1 MKAVRL
7 ADDDLI
13 LEVGAEK
20 SRPAGEVEHD
30 ETAGDESASG
40 AAGRQ
45 TFSFSQAYKMR
56 HREPMVFTKLQTML
70 LAYQSLGIVYGD
82 LGTSPLYV
90 FSSLVL
96 PGAGEPDFLGVLS
109 LILWTLTVMSLVKY
123 VLIVLRADDHGEG
136 GTFALYSLLRQHVN
150 FKGDMPV
157 PVTRHASDAGL
168 RFHGERSGSPSRLH
182 RWLEG
187 SSLLQATVTC
197 FVLFGT
203 CMMIGDGALT
213 PAISVLSAVQ
223 GIQSRSPN
231 IKQEHVVILS
241 VVILL
246 LLFLVQRFG
255 TNKVST
261 SFSPIMLVW
270 FGSIAVIG
278 VYNIAKYYPPVLKA
292 VSPHYIYYYFAR
304 NKKVGWE
311 QLGAIIL
318 CITGAEAMFAD
329 LGHFNKSSIQPS
341 LILAYSGQAAY
352 LIKHPSELSTTF
364 YSSIPG
370 PLFWPMFVVATLAA
384 IVASQALISASF
396 SIIRQS
402 MALGCFPRVTIRHT
416 SEEYEGQVYC
426 PEINFFLMVVCIV
439 ITVGFGGGP
448 EIGRAFGVA
457 VIFVMLITT
466 SLMAIVMDVIWRVN
480 AVWIATFA
488 VAFISIEGVY
498 GSALMNKFRE
508 GGWVPFAIAALLL
521 VPTLSWTYG
530 RKLKAGYEAR
540 HALDA
545 AELGALATRA
555 RARRAPGACV
565 FLTDLVN
572 GFPPIVRRYA
582 EHTACLRELTL
593 FVTVRELPVR
603 SVLPEERFLVAKELG
618 PAGVYRCV
626 VRYGYMDKYDL
637 VGDGFVASAVAALKG
652 AAESAEEAEAMD
664 SALGDGY
671 VVVFGRTILHMG
683 GEHNCFKRFVINHLY
698 RFLQKNFR
706 SSVSMLKIDHAKTL
720 QIGMLYEI

>member
-1 MKAVRL
+1 MKAVRV

-13 LEVGAEK
+13 LEVAAEK
-20 SRPAGEVEHD
+20 SRQAGEVGPD
-30 ETAGDESASG
+30 EIADDESTSG
-40 AAGRQ
+40 AAGRR
-45 TFSFSQAYKMR
+45 TLSFSQAYKMR
-56 HREPMVFTKLQTML
+56 RRDPMVFTTWQTVL

-96 PGAGEPDFLGVLS
+96 PDAGEADFLGVLS
-109 LILWTLTVMSLVKY
+109 VILWTLTAMSLVKY

-136 GTFALYSLLRQHVN
+136 GTFALYSLLRQHVS
-150 FKGDMPV
+150 FKSGTPV
-157 PVTRHASDAGL
+157 PVARQASGASLGS
-168 RFHGERSGSPSRLH
+168 HGERSGPPSRLH
-182 RWLEG
+182 RWLED
-187 SSLLQATVTC
+187 SSVLQAAVTC
-197 FVLFGT
+197 FVLLGT

-213 PAISVLSAVQ
+213 PAISVLSTVQ
-223 GIQSRSPN
+223 GIQSRSSN

-255 TNKVST
+255 TNKVSA
-261 SFSPIMLVW
+261 SFSPIMLAW
-270 FGSIAVIG
+270 FGSIAMIG
-278 VYNIAKYYPPVLKA
+278 A
-292 VSPHYIYYYFAR
+292 VSPHYVYYYFAR

-329 LGHFNKSSIQPS
+329 LGHFNKSSIQVAFSTLVYPS

-352 LIKHPSELSTTF
+352 LIKHPSQLSTTF
-364 YSSIPG
+364 YSSIPE

-384 IVASQALISASF
+384 M
-396 SIIRQS
+396 S

-426 PEINFFLMVVCIV
+426 PEINYFLMVVGIA

-466 SLMAIVMDVIWRVN
+466 CLVSMVMDVIWRVN
-480 AVWIATFA
+480 AEWIATFA
-488 VAFISIEGVY
+488 VAFVSIEGVY
-498 GSALMNKFRE
+498 GSALMNKFAE

-530 RKLKAGYEAR
+530 RKLKARYEAR

-545 AELGALATRA
+545 AELGALA
-555 RARRAPGACV
+555 ARRHAPGACV

-582 EHTACLRELTL
+582 EHTACLRELML

-603 SVLPEERFLVAKELG
+603 SVLPEERFLVAREA
-618 PAGVYRCV
+618 PGVYRCV

-637 VGDGFVASAVAALKG
+637 VGDGFVGSAVAALKE
-652 AAESAEEAEAMD
+652 AAESAEEAEAVD

-683 GEHNCFKRFVINHLY
+683 GEHNWFKRFVINYLY

-706 SSVSMLKIDHAKTL
+706 SSVSMLKIDHVKTL
-720 QIGMLYEI
+720 QVGMLYEI